1 MSMKNSNNMVEGKGN
16 KNYTKDQIELLNYLK
31 DDYITKRDKEYAR
44 SIKELINI
52 NYHNITYLE
61 PNENREEPKNQIV
74 VTYLDTNGTT
84 YKKYYIAGNDLAEQ
98 PSEKYCTEPDE
109 ELKIVSDVNYSVNG
123 LAFGQALEAIK
134 QGKLVAREGWN
145 GKNMFLFGRDGATV
159 VLDMVK
165 TLPATVK
172 KYYEDKEI
180 YEAYFTPYICMKTA
194 DDSIV
199 NGWLASQTDMAAT
212 DWVILK

>member
-1 MSMKNSNNMVEGKGN
+1 MNMESN
-16 KNYTKDQIELLNYLK
+16 
-31 DDYITKRDKEYAR
+31 
-44 SIKELINI
+44 
-52 NYHNITYLE
+52 
-61 PNENREEPKNQIV
+61 
-74 VTYLDTNGTT
+74 
-84 YKKYYIAGNDLAEQ
+84 IA
-98 PSEKYCTEPDE
+98 
-109 ELKIVSDVNYSVNG
+109 VNG

-145 GKNMFLFGRDGATV
+145 EKNMFLFGRDGATV

-165 TLPATVK
+165 TLPASVK

-180 YEAYFTPYICMKTA
+180 YEAYFTPYICMKAA

-199 NGWLASQTDMAAT
+199 NGWLVSQTDITAT

>member
-1 MSMKNSNNMVEGKGN
+1 MNMESN
-16 KNYTKDQIELLNYLK
+16 
-31 DDYITKRDKEYAR
+31 
-44 SIKELINI
+44 
-52 NYHNITYLE
+52 
-61 PNENREEPKNQIV
+61 
-74 VTYLDTNGTT
+74 
-84 YKKYYIAGNDLAEQ
+84 IA
-98 PSEKYCTEPDE
+98 
-109 ELKIVSDVNYSVNG
+109 VNG

-145 GKNMFLFGRDGATV
+145 GKNMFLFGIGGATV

-165 TLPATVK
+165 TLPASVK

-199 NGWLASQTDMAAT
+199 NGWLASQTDMTAT

>member
-1 MSMKNSNNMVEGKGN
+1 MNMESN
-16 KNYTKDQIELLNYLK
+16 
-31 DDYITKRDKEYAR
+31 
-44 SIKELINI
+44 
-52 NYHNITYLE
+52 
-61 PNENREEPKNQIV
+61 
-74 VTYLDTNGTT
+74 
-84 YKKYYIAGNDLAEQ
+84 IA
-98 PSEKYCTEPDE
+98 
-109 ELKIVSDVNYSVNG
+109 VNG

-165 TLPATVK
+165 TLPASVK

-180 YEAYFTPYICMKTA
+180 YETYFTPYICMKTA

-199 NGWLASQTDMAAT
+199 NGWLASQTDMTAT